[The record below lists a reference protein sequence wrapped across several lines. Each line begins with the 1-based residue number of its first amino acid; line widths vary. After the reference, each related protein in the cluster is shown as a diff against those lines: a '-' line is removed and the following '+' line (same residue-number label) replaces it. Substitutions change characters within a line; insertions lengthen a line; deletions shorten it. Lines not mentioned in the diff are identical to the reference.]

1 MVDELDLSYLKEKG
15 WNKGVE
21 EDIASKFSDYH
32 NPIGNELSLKYLII
46 HSTTTQEASEFST
59 SGTRRPPYNVFIDNA
74 GKIHYLWFTPDEE
87 KSRNTMH
94 EREYTNSSG
103 EYDLCSI
110 NLAFYGSTS
119 NGKVTIS
126 DATKKTLQMYMLAFA
141 KYHEELK
148 IIGYQQISYGPGESK
163 PYSPGFFVP
172 KMTESIA
179 NNLKS
184 DRKNK
189 NLSKLIRNASI
200 WTDSENVMQMK
211 ENEPK
216 YIRGDKKYYLYN
228 IKEDKWFE
236 YTGKSA
242 GTR

>member
-1 MVDELDLSYLKEKG
+1 
-15 WNKGVE
+15 
-21 EDIASKFSDYH
+21 
-32 NPIGNELSLKYLII
+32 
-46 HSTTTQEASEFST
+46 
-59 SGTRRPPYNVFIDNA
+59 
-74 GKIHYLWFTPDEE
+74 
-87 KSRNTMH
+87 
-94 EREYTNSSG
+94 
-103 EYDLCSI
+103 
-110 NLAFYGSTS
+110 
-119 NGKVTIS
+119 
-126 DATKKTLQMYMLAFA
+126 MLAFA
-141 KYHEELK
+141 KYHEGLK